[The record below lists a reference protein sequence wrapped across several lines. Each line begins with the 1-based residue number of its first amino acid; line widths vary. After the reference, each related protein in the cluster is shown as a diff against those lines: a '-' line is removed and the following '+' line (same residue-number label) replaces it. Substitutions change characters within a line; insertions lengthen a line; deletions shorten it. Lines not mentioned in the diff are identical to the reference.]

1 MTRTFPAWFR
11 SALTYGVLG
20 LFGLWCLHKFQAD
33 ISKIRLSD
41 LHGQWG
47 IVALAGGLSLLN
59 YALRVARW
67 GFYLQRMGH
76 RLPWGFCGMTYLAG
90 FAFTLSPGKVGEM
103 VRARYYQQRQIPLGD
118 VTAAFFAERLMDL
131 IVILLLALGMLA
143 GLPAYRLVMW
153 LGIVLVSLTVM
164 MLLFMPW
171 AKVQT
176 WLDAHPRAEQ
186 VHVKALSAAATM
198 LLSARQ
204 FLSPGML
211 LWGFLLGLMAWG
223 AEAVGFKLVGDA
235 ISPQAP
241 LLWATAIGIYATA
254 TLVGALSFLPGGLGS
269 TEAVMASLLF
279 ANGFALPEALLLTL
293 MCRLLT
299 LWLAVVIGW
308 FFVWVLRHDAS
319 NRR

>member
-1 MTRTFPAWFR
+1 MSSVAPWVRAV
-11 SALTYGVLG
+11 LTYGLLG
-20 LFGLWCLHKFQAD
+20 VFGLWCLHNFQAD
-33 ISKIRLSD
+33 IRQIRLSD
-41 LHGQWG
+41 LHGGWWAVG
-47 IVALAGGLSLLN
+47 VSALLSLFN
-59 YALRVARW
+59 YVLRVVRW
-67 GFYLQRMGH
+67 GYYLRHMGH
-76 RLPWGFCGMTYLAG
+76 RLPWVYCGMTYVAG

-103 VRARYYQQRQIPLGD
+103 VRARYYQAYNIPLGD

-131 IVILLLALGMLA
+131 IVILLLALAMLA
-143 GLPAYRLVMW
+143 GLPKYHFVMW
-153 LGIVLVSLTVM
+153 LGVGLIGSCVL

-171 AKVQT
+171 ARVQA
-176 WLDAHPRAEQ
+176 WLEAHPSADRA
-186 VHVKALSAAATM
+186 HIKGMTAAAAM
-198 LLSARQ
+198 LLSARR

-211 LWGFLLGLMAWG
+211 MGALALGLLSWG
-223 AEAVGFKLVGDA
+223 AEAIGFKLVGDV
-235 ISPQAP
+235 IEPQAP

-269 TEAVMASLLF
+269 TEAVMTSLLF

-308 FFVWVLRHDAS
+308 LCVWLLRHDHP